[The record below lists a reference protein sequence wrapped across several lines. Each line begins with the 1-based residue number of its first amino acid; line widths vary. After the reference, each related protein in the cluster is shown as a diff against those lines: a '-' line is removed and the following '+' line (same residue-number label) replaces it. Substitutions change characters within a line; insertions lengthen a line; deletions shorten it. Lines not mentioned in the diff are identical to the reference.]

1 MHSPKVGGQAYL
13 EELEKIN
20 FVKKVCPKRTFVH
33 VLPEVKRKVEVA
45 LGGLK
50 DDYKVAVTEDPYE
63 VLY

>member
-1 MHSPKVGGQAYL
+1 MY
-13 EELEKIN
+13 
-20 FVKKVCPKRTFVH
+20 
-33 VLPEVKRKVEVA
+33 LPEMKRKVEVA